1 MRFIST
7 RSPVSS
13 TTNSSASSSATS
25 SPTLGHTPNQRPL
38 TYSQDTRGKIARS
51 ASLRDPVL
59 DRTRGSAPVDPSVA
73 QFDFY
78 SSIFSQS
85 SGSLQGTNN
94 RDIFG
99 NEITVPDKSNPTRF
113 RDERPLDTILSFEYQ
128 ETGNPYVLQ
137 MMETPRLGF
146 GLRSSNPY
154 QDFGTSRPTPLL
166 SPSLGSEESFGE
178 EGVPKKR
185 KRPFYHYRHTWSD
198 NQ

>member
-1 MRFIST
+1 M
-7 RSPVSS
+7 
-13 TTNSSASSSATS
+13 
-25 SPTLGHTPNQRPL
+25 
-38 TYSQDTRGKIARS
+38 RGKVVRS

-59 DRTRGSAPVDPSVA
+59 DRKRGLAPVDPSVA

-78 SSIFSQS
+78 SSVFSQS
-85 SGSLQGTNN
+85 SGSLGTN

-154 QDFGTSRPTPLL
+154 QDFGTSRPTPL
-166 SPSLGSEESFGE
+166 SPSLESEESFGE
-178 EGVPKKR
+178 KVLRGR
-185 KRPFYHYRHTWSD
+185 KRPFYHYRHTWSSS
-198 NQ
+198 QQAV